1 MICTL
6 GIVTLVRTT
15 VVVDD
20 RLIKRVMRRY
30 GFRTK
35 RETIDY
41 ALRRIDE
48 STDPWT
54 GMLELAGSGWE
65 GDLAEMRRTRFP
77 EI

>member
-1 MICTL
+1 MCML
-6 GIVTLVRTT
+6 AIVTFVRTN
-15 VVVDD
+15 VVLDD
-20 RLIKRVMRRY
+20 RLIKRVMNRY

-41 ALRRIDE
+41 ALRRLDGAK
-48 STDPWT
+48 DPWT
-54 GMLELAGSGWE
+54 GMLELEGSGWE

>member
-1 MICTL
+1 MCML
-6 GIVTLVRTT
+6 GIVALVRTN
-15 VVVDD
+15 VVIDD

-41 ALRRIDE
+41 ALRRLDG
-48 STDPWT
+48 SDDPWT
-54 GMLELAGSGWE
+54 AMLELEGSGWD
-65 GDLAEMRRTRFP
+65 GDLDEMRRTRFP

>member
-1 MICTL
+1 MCML
-6 GIVTLVRTT
+6 GNVALVRTN
-15 VVVDD
+15 VVIDD

-41 ALRRIDE
+41 ALRRLDG
-48 STDPWT
+48 SKDPWT
-54 GMLELAGSGWE
+54 GMLELRGSGWE
-65 GDLAEMRRTRFP
+65 GDLEEMRRTRFP